1 MFNVYLSISILKT
14 KRWRIVQWFPFTSTF
29 KIDKCN
35 AYRVKHPVSPSN
47 IMNAERQK
55 SKGLFAF
62 YDQRATLF
70 RRGITSH
77 RIVICVLFN
86 RFYKCAYVSFTLT
99 IDFSWFPWM
108 HNALDVG
115 RSKNRNQREPQLFW
129 YSFGYTY
136 VSSSIW
142 KKFRQFLSREI
153 IAGIFNHKCWMSV
166 KHTNAWIFFLQKF

>member
-62 YDQRATLF
+62 YDQHATLF

-99 IDFSWFPWM
+99 IDFSWFPWSTM
-108 HNALDVG
+108 HWTLAVVKIEINVSL
-115 RSKNRNQREPQLFW
+115 N
-129 YSFGYTY
+129 YFGILLATHTSHLRYE
-136 VSSSIW
+136 
-142 KKFRQFLSREI
+142 KKFV
-153 IAGIFNHKCWMSV
+153 N
-166 KHTNAWIFFLQKF
+166 FFPEK